1 MARYRDL
8 YTACRMS
15 AQNHERTK
23 AGNLRA
29 PSKALMVEWV
39 LRSWESVTCDTI
51 RRSFD
56 VCGVTSCDPKVIHC
70 TKEGGLANDAHQ
82 RLENLMSQPGDD
94 SEKDASEDDAWS
106 LTQGSDHEDGL
117 EDDVGD
123 SEDEVMHSLE
133 ID

>member
-1 MARYRDL
+1 MRNGFVNASWKNDDVSDCWNAPFKARYRDL

-56 VCGVTSCDPKVIHC
+56 VCGVTSCEMKVIHC
-70 TKEGGLANDAHQ
+70 TKEGAGI
-82 RLENLMSQPGDD
+82 
-94 SEKDASEDDAWS
+94 SE
-106 LTQGSDHEDGL
+106 
-117 EDDVGD
+117 
-123 SEDEVMHSLE
+123 
-133 ID
+133 